1 VTISHYHFDHHT
13 PSFVDWVNHWS
24 SVEIAE
30 KTYAG
35 KIVFVKSYRS
45 NINPSQRQRGWMFHK
60 TSGKKASRLEFADGR
75 TFRFGET
82 SMRFSIPVCH
92 GEEGSELG
100 WVLMT
105 TIEYKDEKV
114 LFAPDVQGPMSDQT
128 AKMILKEK
136 PMLAIM
142 GGPPVYL
149 AEYKVS
155 PQKIESAMLNLE
167 TIAKYVPVTILDHH
181 ILRDENWTKT
191 AQSAIDKA
199 SGVGHQILTAAEY
212 TGQTNK
218 LLEAHRKILYETEL
232 PSQEFMKWTKIPLQ
246 ERKHVTPPI

>member
-1 VTISHYHFDHHT
+1 
-13 PSFVDWVNHWS
+13 
-24 SVEIAE
+24 
-30 KTYAG
+30 
-35 KIVFVKSYRS
+35 
-45 NINPSQRQRGWMFHK
+45 MFYK
-60 TSGKKASRLEFADGR
+60 TSRKKASMLEFADGR

-82 SMRFSIPVCH
+82 SMRFSVPVCH

-100 WVLMT
+100 WILMT
-105 TIEYKDEKV
+105 TIGYKEEKV

-142 GGPPVYL
+142 GGPPIYL
-149 AEYKVS
+149 AEYKVN

-167 TIAKYVPVTILDHH
+167 TIAENVPVTILDHH

-199 SGVGHQILTAAEY
+199 SGVGHRILTAAEY
-212 TGQTNK
+212 AGQTNK

-232 PSQEFMKWTKIPLQ
+232 PSQEFTKWTKIPLQ